1 MPCLITHLQRGVPRH
16 AELLMCSVV
25 YRAIPDYSRAGW
37 RATSPSTANHNAKVA
52 TRFVP
57 QVSSGRQ
64 VVADVGDAGHTRV
77 TNGCMHTCMQGGGGG
92 ACWCHQWL
100 HACMHA
106 WGGDHVG
113 VNNGCM
119 HACMHGE
126 GVHVAVNNGCMHA
139 CMHACM
145 GWGPCW
151 LHPMAAG
158 RLQTYIHYDYIRF
171 DVRLTC
177 HMDRATQRTTQR
189 TTQHYP
195 AEYPA
200 YYPSIICWN
209 LLLRTPW
216 HTL

>member
-1 MPCLITHLQRGVPRH
+1 MCRLAHHIGPVTCRLVNEPDQAYAWWCTMPCLITHLQRGVPRH

-106 WGGDHVG
+106 WGGVLVG
-113 VNNGCM
+113 CTQWLQAGCK
-119 HACMHGE
+119 H
-126 GVHVAVNNGCMHA
+126 
-139 CMHACM
+139 
-145 GWGPCW
+145 
-151 LHPMAAG
+151 
-158 RLQTYIHYDYIRF
+158 TYIMIIF
-171 DVRLTC
+171 DLMC
-177 HMDRATQRTTQR
+177 G
-189 TTQHYP
+189 
-195 AEYPA
+195 
-200 YYPSIICWN
+200 
-209 LLLRTPW
+209 
-216 HTL
+216 